1 MIVLLVAIVVPAVV
15 CLAAGYQIGRSVEY
29 WACQRDRDR
38 REP

>member
-1 MIVLLVAIVVPAVV
+1 MILLLLVIPLG
-15 CLAAGYQIGRSVEY
+15 CFMCFMAGFEIGRSVEY